1 MVEVAILLV
10 SLVVVSTG
18 IAEEEPTPPEPTRE
32 ETLRAEAKVILKE
45 KVQPFVRKY
54 CTDCHGSRPEAGIN
68 LESALK
74 DPGTTSASL
83 HWRKAVAN
91 VRVRDMPPE
100 DAGEVPTD
108 EERQEFV
115 DWVGKLKYLAPKDP
129 GPYVMRRLNRTEY
142 GNTIHNLYGV
152 DASIGRRLPDEV
164 EGEGFLNSISP
175 LQSEIFLDLA
185 NEVVKQVVS
194 PAGMPPTEVQKKLFR
209 ETPANE
215 NDYNDT
221 ARQVARRLTR
231 EAYRRPASENELDV
245 LMDIFNLA
253 RDHQLD
259 YQSALGLVLKAI
271 LVSPQFLFITPV
283 EHSVTEESIVA
294 LDDYQLASRLSYLL
308 WSCPPDPELAALADQ
323 GKLHEPGVLG
333 PQIERLLEDPR
344 SRALFDGF
352 GAHWLG
358 LRGFANQTFDLEVF
372 PEMTPE
378 LRKAMLD
385 EVRLLF
391 QSVVDEN
398 EPIFRLIDTDYT
410 FLNGPLAKL
419 YGLED
424 QVQGRDMQRV
434 QLEDR
439 NRGGILGIPATL
451 ATTSLPNRT
460 SPVRRGYWVLERVLG
475 ETVPPPPPNV
485 PELKESEQKN
495 VEGLTLR
502 QRTELHQSEATCAN
516 CHKLLDPIGFGLE
529 SFDAIGRWRE
539 VDDVGGKIDSA
550 GQLSTGEAFSNPA
563 ELKAILALR
572 KEAIARNLTER
583 FMAYA
588 IGRPLEGYDEVVIDE
603 LMTTLT
609 EDGYRMRTMIQEVL
623 SSYLFTH
630 RKIKG

>member
-1 MVEVAILLV
+1 M
-10 SLVVVSTG
+10 
-18 IAEEEPTPPEPTRE
+18 
-32 ETLRAEAKVILKE
+32 
-45 KVQPFVRKY
+45 
-54 CTDCHGSRPEAGIN
+54 
-68 LESALK
+68 
-74 DPGTTSASL
+74 
-83 HWRKAVAN
+83 AN
-91 VRVRDMPPE
+91 VRVHDMPPE

-108 EERQEFV
+108 EERLEFL
-115 DWVGKLKYLAPKDP
+115 DGVGKLKYLAPMDP
-129 GPYVMRRLNRTEY
+129 GQYVMRRLNRTEY
-142 GNTIHNLYGV
+142 GNTVHDLFGV
-152 DASIGRRLPDEV
+152 DPSIGNRLPDEV

-175 LQSEIFLDLA
+175 LQSEIFLELA
-185 NEVVKQVVS
+185 NEVVEQVVS
-194 PAGMPPTEVQKKLFR
+194 PTGMLPTEVQKNLFR
-209 ETPANE
+209 ETPADPNE
-215 NDYNDT
+215 YRNT

-231 EAYRRPASENELDV
+231 EAYRRPASESELDV

-253 RDHQLD
+253 RDHEMD
-259 YQSALGLVLKAI
+259 YQSALGMVLKAV

-283 EHSVTEESIVA
+283 EHTVTEESIVA

-308 WSCPPDPELAALADQ
+308 WSSPPDPELASLADQ
-323 GKLHEPGVLG
+323 GRLHEPGVLG
-333 PQIERLLEDPR
+333 SQIERMLEAPR

-358 LRGFANQTFDLEVF
+358 LRGFADQTFDLEVF
-372 PEMTPE
+372 PELTPE
-378 LRKAMLD
+378 LREAMLD

-391 QSVVDEN
+391 QSVIDEN
-398 EPIFRLIDTDYT
+398 GAIFQLIDTDYT
-410 FLNGPLAKL
+410 YLNGPLANL

-424 QVQGRDMQRV
+424 HVQGRDMQRV

-439 NRGGILGIPATL
+439 NRGGILGMPATL

-485 PELKESEQKN
+485 PELKETEQKN
-495 VEGLTLR
+495 IEGLTLR
-502 QRTELHQSEATCAN
+502 QRMELHQSEPTCAN

-529 SFDAIGRWRE
+529 SFDAIGRWRG

-550 GQLSTGEAFSNPA
+550 GQLSTGETFSNPA
-563 ELKAILALR
+563 ELKTILALR
-572 KEAIARNLTER
+572 KDAIARNLTER

-588 IGRPLEGYDEVVIDE
+588 IGRPLEGYDEVVIDQ

-609 EDGYRMRTMIQEVL
+609 EDGYRMRTMIKEVL